1 MTKQI
6 KDPYTMKKYLS
17 GQMGP
22 VKQVN
27 FMQDQDGDTHFSG

>member
-1 MTKQI
+1 MTL
-6 KDPYTMKKYLS
+6 KKYIS

-27 FMQDQDGDTHFSG
+27 FDSSGNIDYSAVTHH